1 MLYIYSIKFLKNYD
15 NINYIKCL
23 AEVEENITSYVT
35 RVEQVVKI
43 FPKVKQQFQLKYILE
58 SQIFDWK
65 LLSIYF

>member
-1 MLYIYSIKFLKNYD
+1 MLYIYSIKFKNYD